1 MRRVE
6 IVLFAAARELANA
19 ESVPI
24 EIPDNATAA
33 TVLQTLAIQ
42 HPSLQ
47 ELLPACR
54 LAVDLRF
61 VPPDE
66 PIAGAGQV
74 ALIPPVSGG

>member
-1 MRRVE
+1 MMRVE
-6 IVLFAAARELANA
+6 ITLFAAARELAGA
-19 ESVPI
+19 ETVTIDVPLDAI
-24 EIPDNATAA
+24 AA
-33 TVLQTLAIQ
+33 TVLQTLANQ
-42 HPSLQ
+42 HPRLR

-66 PIAGAGQV
+66 PIAGGQQV